1 MNLSNLPDLALIL
14 FAPWFLILSVLFW
27 SWLWGIAGAFVA
39 VPLLLG
45 LRAVSQRSRRLRL
58 VRVFLDPDDLGD
70 AVRLRRAR
78 ELFRE
83 RRDERLAADQ
93 ARSAK

>member
-1 MNLSNLPDLALIL
+1 M
-14 FAPWFLILSVLFW
+14 FVFLSVLFW

-58 VRVFLDPDDLGD
+58 VRVYLDVDASAAPGVRALLGIEKRPGPGD
-70 AVRLRRAR
+70 AAAR
-78 ELFRE
+78 QRHP
-83 RRDERLAADQ
+83 
-93 ARSAK
+93 